1 MKYMNTRL
9 GILVSLIFGMSYIIS
24 GCVLPGI
31 APITS
36 TPSAEVFILPATSS
50 ATSTTMVSPTQT
62 ATVTPIDQIIDTPIP
77 TVLPSK
83 ATGSVVEMMT
93 NNDEC
98 QLPCWWGI
106 TPGETRWTDLLNSFN
121 AKGLPLVDGRL
132 DLKPWMHITGYPMTI
147 SFKVEGDIIRSI
159 ELICDLEEDVVFTEG
174 MINICGVFTMPE
186 ALNRFGVPSS
196 VNLSMSRLDELYDL
210 WISYDQVGISISY
223 PGHLLTDVEGWYVC
237 PLPNRQ
243 RQLVIQ
249 LNAPGTV
256 PIDFGY
262 GEDDGVFIAT
272 DSLEGLTG
280 MNATGFHEIY
290 SQFNV
295 SSCLFAEDAFQQY
308 YAELLVA
315 PQANRMWSQA
325 ESDFLVDMLQTNLD
339 CDLPCWWG
347 ITPGETSW
355 ETTLTQFL
363 SYGKSIA
370 VYTDNTLNL
379 GGVQRVS
386 LFSRK
391 DPAPFAYLLE
401 HEIYVRTGYVD
412 LLGARA
418 HTFNGEPF
426 GELLLDFERYTPR
439 HILARFGKP
448 SQILLHYW
456 QDDPKSPYT
465 VGLIFEREGLMVEY
479 EGRVQPVSNSND
491 KDGDSVEPVII
502 CLDQD
507 HLSGINIWARSPR
520 RSPTMAEVFK
530 QLGGYFDKNYLNTPS
545 IEQATGNDIE
555 WFYENFLE
563 PTPKSCLVA
572 EGSVG
577 DAQ

>member
-1 MKYMNTRL
+1 MKKHF
-9 GILVSLIFGMSYIIS
+9 GILVGLITGVSYMIS

-31 APITS
+31 APLTS
-36 TPSAEVFILPATSS
+36 TPSAEVFILPTTSS
-50 ATSTTMVSPTQT
+50 PTDTDEVAPTQT
-62 ATVTPIDQIIDTPIP
+62 ATVTPIDQTTDTPSP
-77 TVLPSK
+77 TVLPTR
-83 ATGSVVEMMT
+83 ATGFIVEMMT
-93 NNDEC
+93 NNDGC

-106 TPGETRWTDLLNSFN
+106 TPGETRWTDLQNSFN
-121 AKGLPLVDGRL
+121 AQGLSLVDGRL
-132 DLKPWMHITGYPMTI
+132 DLKPWMFITGYPMTI
-147 SFKVEGDIIRSI
+147 SFEAEGDFIRSI
-159 ELICDLEEDVVFTEG
+159 ELICDLEDDVDFIEG
-174 MINICGVFTMPE
+174 MIDICGVYTMPE
-186 ALNRFGVPSS
+186 ALTRFGVPNS
-196 VNLSMSRLDELYDL
+196 VNLSMSRLDESYDL
-210 WISYDQVGISISY
+210 WINYDQAGISINY
-223 PGHLLTDVEGWYVC
+223 PGHLVTDVEGWYIC

-243 RQLVIQ
+243 RQLLIQ
-249 LNAPGTV
+249 LHAPGTS
-256 PIDFGY
+256 PIGFGY
-262 GEDDGVFIAT
+262 GQDDGVFIAS

-290 SQFNV
+290 SQFDV

-315 PQANRMWSQA
+315 PQANRMWPQA

-347 ITPGETSW
+347 IIPGESSW

-379 GGVQRVS
+379 GGVHRVS

-391 DPAPFAYLLE
+391 DPAAFAYRLE

-418 HTFNGEPF
+418 HTFSGEPF

-439 HILARFGKP
+439 HILARFGTP

-456 QDDPKSPYT
+456 REDSESPYT

-479 EGRVQPVSNSND
+479 EGRVPSVTNPNGEG
-491 KDGDSVEPVII
+491 GDSNKPVII

-507 HLSGINIWARSPR
+507 HLSGINIWSRSPR

-545 IEQATGNDIE
+545 IEQATGNDME

-563 PTPKSCLVA
+563 PTPKTCLVA
-572 EGSVG
+572 ERSFG
-577 DAQ
+577 DVQK